1 MGGRGSFLWFK
12 TMLSVPVGGGEGE
25 RVGNVCACFVRGYV
39 SATGGFF
46 FFSPCERRG
55 EEGSMITPFSRSKL
69 SHCGESR

>member
-1 MGGRGSFLWFK
+1 MEGELWWGGGVGGGEGSFLWFK

-46 FFSPCERRG
+46 FFTLREERRG
-55 EEGSMITPFSRSKL
+55 GVDDYTI
-69 SHCGESR
+69 